1 MNRRL
6 VVPLLVAAS
15 ACFVPRSVQVDRV
28 ERPIGAGDTVTVR
41 SPVKAHLINGSTV
54 VFRDGLQ
61 ISQEKAWGWGI
72 LYDLTLHD
80 STSVRE
86 LPLDSV
92 VGMETYRTHSDRTL
106 LYAVLGVVA
115 IAGGAI
121 AIACATDPKCFGSCP
136 TFYADSAGTPVLEA
150 EGFSYSIAQLFEA
163 RDVDRLRFPPG
174 ANGAVRLEV
183 RNEAFETHFI
193 NHLELLEV
201 RHGAGEVAISD
212 ERNQPFVVAQI
223 APPSTA
229 VNKIGQDVRR
239 RLAVADGDAY
249 RTPKAVL
256 RRTRADDTD
265 DWIDLA
271 VPAPPAGDSIV
282 VLFRLRNS
290 LLNTILLYDIM
301 LGDPG
306 ARSLDWVGQDLRQ
319 VGPAVELAQW
329 YQRRMGMDIAVL
341 DQGRWR
347 AVAHLKDTGPV
358 AWKDVAI
365 AIPALQADPV
375 RIRLKFPAD
384 NWRID
389 RVAIAPRFR
398 RLPAGPVVRPLSTV
412 LDALERVDTSAS
424 ASMAAADER
433 YLEVASGQRFTAQF
447 EAGAPAGDSLR
458 TFFLASQGYYTEW
471 VRNGWLRAPR
481 ANRTFT
487 PSDAALAEAIQRWQV
502 TQDTL
507 EARFMATR
515 VPVR

>member
-1 MNRRL
+1 MNRRIL
-6 VVPLLVAAS
+6 VPLLVVAA
-15 ACFVPRSVQVDRV
+15 ACFVQRSVKVDRI
-28 ERPIGAGDTVTVR
+28 ERPIGMGDTVTVR

-61 ISQEKAWGWGI
+61 ISRDKVWGWGI

-80 STSVRE
+80 STSIRE

-92 VGMETYRTHSDRTL
+92 LGMETYRTHSNWNL
-106 LYAVLGVVA
+106 VYAVLGTVA
-115 IAGGAI
+115 IAGGAV

-163 RDVDRLRFPPG
+163 RDVDRLRFPPA
-174 ANGAVRLEV
+174 ANGTLRLEV

-201 RHGAGEVAISD
+201 RHGAGETAISD
-212 ERNQPFVVAQI
+212 ERNQPFVVSQV

-229 VNKIGQDVRR
+229 VNRIGQDVRR
-239 RLAVADGDAY
+239 RLAIADGDAY
-249 RTPKAVL
+249 RTPQAVL
-256 RRTRADDTD
+256 ARTRAEDTD

-271 VPAPPAGDSIV
+271 VPAPTAGDSIV
-282 VLFRLRNS
+282 VVLRLRNS
-290 LLNTILLYDIM
+290 LLNTVLLYDIM

-329 YQRRMGMDIAVL
+329 YQRRMGMDVAVL

-365 AIPALQADPV
+365 AIPVLEPGPV
-375 RIRLKFPAD
+375 HIRLKFPAD
-384 NWRID
+384 NWRVD
-389 RVAIAPRFR
+389 RVAVANTFR
-398 RLPAGPVVRPLSTV
+398 RLPAGPVIHPLSAV
-412 LDALERVDTSAS
+412 IDVRERHDSSAI
-424 ASMAAADER
+424 ASMSAADER

-487 PSDAALAEAIQRWQV
+487 PSDAALAAAIQRWQV
-502 TQDTL
+502 TQDSL

>member
-256 RRTRADDTD
+256 
-265 DWIDLA
+265 
-271 VPAPPAGDSIV
+271 
-282 VLFRLRNS
+282 
-290 LLNTILLYDIM
+290 
-301 LGDPG
+301 
-306 ARSLDWVGQDLRQ
+306 
-319 VGPAVELAQW
+319 
-329 YQRRMGMDIAVL
+329 
-341 DQGRWR
+341 
-347 AVAHLKDTGPV
+347 
-358 AWKDVAI
+358 
-365 AIPALQADPV
+365 
-375 RIRLKFPAD
+375 
-384 NWRID
+384 
-389 RVAIAPRFR
+389 
-398 RLPAGPVVRPLSTV
+398 
-412 LDALERVDTSAS
+412 
-424 ASMAAADER
+424 
-433 YLEVASGQRFTAQF
+433 
-447 EAGAPAGDSLR
+447 
-458 TFFLASQGYYTEW
+458 
-471 VRNGWLRAPR
+471 
-481 ANRTFT
+481 
-487 PSDAALAEAIQRWQV
+487 
-502 TQDTL
+502 
-507 EARFMATR
+507 
-515 VPVR
+515 